1 MLLALLGAAIGT
13 GTVYALFNGM
23 EASTRGA
30 MNVTLVFAFQLT
42 SKIVLWSVALSLGL
56 GFVGGLMAT
65 VRASRLP
72 VTQAL
77 VRR

>member
-1 MLLALLGAAIGT
+1 
-13 GTVYALFNGM
+13 
-23 EASTRGA
+23 

-42 SKIVLWSVALSLGL
+42 TKIVLWSVALALGL
-56 GFVGGLMAT
+56 GLVGGLMAT